1 MTLTANTDS
10 SVQGLCF
17 PWRT

>member
-1 MTLTANTDS
+1 LTLTANIYS